1 MESSDW
7 LIKYECVRHYFVR
20 KRPAK
25 SWIAHSSRGSS
36 AVFFILACRTY
47 VFGQF
52 SAFHIERS
60 QKLTNIQRAKVRT
73 NNKGW
78 YRLIWYRDI
87 SPAGGYIP
95 FHCGKHPLQDQGSPL
110 DILAVSPHIPLTG
123 GYVILGQNVKGWP
136 LILEWVFATMEGD
149 ISPRR
154 GYIPI
159 PN

>member
-1 MESSDW
+1 MESSDS
-7 LIKYECVRHYFVR
+7 LIRHECVRHYFVR

-73 NNKGW
+73 NKAHCRPSKNEGLQW
-78 YRLIWYRDI
+78 VFIFIL
-87 SPAGGYIP
+87 PALVFDHTYVRGSLASLQMDRSLKSEPNLAWSDDRILAFKCCQNVGV
-95 FHCGKHPLQDQGSPL
+95 GNSKHP
-110 DILAVSPHIPLTG
+110 
-123 GYVILGQNVKGWP
+123 K
-136 LILEWVFATMEGD
+136 
-149 ISPRR
+149 R
-154 GYIPI
+154 GNLCRQIT
-159 PN
+159 

>member
-7 LIKYECVRHYFVR
+7 LIKHECVRHYFVR

-73 NNKGW
+73 NKAHCRPSKNEGLQW
-78 YRLIWYRDI
+78 AFMLIL
-87 SPAGGYIP
+87 PALVFDHIYIQGSLASLQMDRNLKSEP
-95 FHCGKHPLQDQGSPL
+95 NLAWSDDRILAFKCCQNVGVGNSKHP
-110 DILAVSPHIPLTG
+110 
-123 GYVILGQNVKGWP
+123 K
-136 LILEWVFATMEGD
+136 
-149 ISPRR
+149 R
-154 GYIPI
+154 GNLCRQIT
-159 PN
+159 